1 GGGLGTGLDAPGG
14 CLLLFRLLA
23 ATPSGRGATGGAG
36 SRLTWSTIV
45 VARGCYD
52 MAWAQRRPLG
62 LRRTGDNPPMR
73 SSRRLIGLAA
83 LLVLLSSPSGVASG
97 RAQQSGARGHPFGAS
112 CYRVYVVNQRSDNLT
127 LLDCTGRRLGSVG
140 VGRNPH
146 EVVVNGQGT
155 RAYTS
160 DLRAGTIS
168 GVSLVRQRRLRAAWV
183 GGMPH
188 GLSLGPDGR
197 SLF

>member
-1 GGGLGTGLDAPGG
+1 
-14 CLLLFRLLA
+14 
-23 ATPSGRGATGGAG
+23 
-36 SRLTWSTIV
+36 
-45 VARGCYD
+45 
-52 MAWAQRRPLG
+52 
-62 LRRTGDNPPMR
+62 MR

-83 LLVLLSSPSGVASG
+83 LLVLLSSSSGVASG
-97 RAQQSGARGHPFGAS
+97 SAQQSGARGHPFGMS

-127 LLDCTGRRLGSVG
+127 FLDCTGRRLGSVG

-146 EVVVNGQGT
+146 EVVVNRKGT

-168 GVSLVRQRRLRAAWV
+168 EVSLVRQRRLRVARV

-197 SLF
+197 SLFVSAEGRHEVDVLSLPALRVVGRLHVGVAPHM